1 MLSRISAWRWRR
13 RALRD
18 AARSLREVD
27 HFDPDFWA
35 SGPAEPP
42 RAAPPPPQA
51 ATRSRRTTGAAVPG
65 LVISALLLGGI
76 VAFSPGEDML
86 TVRRMIGMDD
96 ERLGVAPEVEW
107 GRGPY
112 EFSLTQRGGKE
123 PVGYDP
129 CRVIEIEINPEGAP
143 DNYRDLVDTAIEHTS
158 DATGLELEVVGE
170 TDRRD
175 FDMGVGLTR
184 RPVLVGWAD
193 EDEVSDLAGDVAGV
207 GGSVAT
213 DLGTGRL
220 RYVTGVVVLDTDVFD
235 GVPLF
240 DSSGDQAIIDH
251 EFGHL
256 VGLAHVDDPGE
267 LMNAGNLGRTT
278 YGPGDREGLARLGGI
293 DC

>member
-1 MLSRISAWRWRR
+1 VLSRISAWRWRR

-18 AARSLREVD
+18 GARSLRAIE
-27 HFDPDFWA
+27 HFDHDFWT
-35 SGPAEPP
+35 SGPAEPH
-42 RAAPPPPQA
+42 RAVPPPPA
-51 ATRSRRTTGAAVPG
+51 PTRRRRTTGAAVPG
-65 LVISALLLGGI
+65 LVITALLLGGI
-76 VAFSPGEDML
+76 VAFSPGEDMR

-107 GRGPY
+107 GRGPF
-112 EFSLTQRGGKE
+112 EFSLTQRGSKE

-129 CRVIEIEINPEGAP
+129 CRVIEVEINPEGAP

-158 DATGLELEVVGE
+158 DATGLKFEVVGE

-175 FDMGVGLTR
+175 FEMVAGMTR
-184 RPVLVGWAD
+184 RPVLVGWSD
-193 EDEVSDLAGDVAGV
+193 EDEEPDLSGDVAGF

-240 DSSGDQAIIDH
+240 DSSEDQAIIDH

-267 LMNAGNLGRTT
+267 LMNADNLGRTT